1 MWAEPNQLPS
11 CSLGFNLNI
20 KVTLN
25 EGPRSR
31 VQWNRIIPLAESHI
45 LDPLSLDEGPRPKSG
60 KLRLP
65 PPPQELEGELM
76 IWRTKVSYRVPTQGF
91 NLLQMSPNW
100 FLSIWTLD
108 PEAKVGP
115 RSSSK
120 LTLWRDTTLR
130 SPIFKWAQ
138 LTYVEQM

>member
-1 MWAEPNQLPS
+1 VATPP
-11 CSLGFNLNI
+11 
-20 KVTLN
+20 
-25 EGPRSR
+25 
-31 VQWNRIIPLAESHI
+31 
-45 LDPLSLDEGPRPKSG
+45 
-60 KLRLP
+60 P

-115 RSSSK
+115 RSYSK

>member
-20 KVTLN
+20 KVTVD

-60 KLRLP
+60 KLSP
-65 PPPQELEGELM
+65 PPKSSKESSWFGEPRSA
-76 IWRTKVSYRVPTQGF
+76 IGF
-91 NLLQMSPNW
+91 QLKDSICFKWVPNW

-138 LTYVEQM
+138 LTYVEQL